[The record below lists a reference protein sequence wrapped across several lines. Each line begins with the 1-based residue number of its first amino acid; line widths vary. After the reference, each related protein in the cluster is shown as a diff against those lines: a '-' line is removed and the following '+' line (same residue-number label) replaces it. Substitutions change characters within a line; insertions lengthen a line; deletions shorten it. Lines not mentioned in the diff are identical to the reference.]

1 MRGARTLLVVCLVV
15 GVGAIVFAARGHL
28 RELES
33 SLLESEE
40 RVERA
45 RLREE
50 GQLRA
55 ESLRRL
61 LKSWPI
67 TATYDLEGNLL
78 RPAPPATA
86 RPFEPPHGSFSI
98 FYLESGDFA
107 RARKAARSS
116 ADRASALVAQG
127 TRTRDPEILRLALEE
142 EALKGTDLSYR
153 VRLEIFRVENR
164 KPDEKWRDDV
174 SALLGGLSEGLGLAL
189 LKEAG
194 CEPVGDPE
202 ARRRLAALDPAPG
215 YSVNASEI
223 HFVVQEGERLLLR
236 GLTRKVV
243 RAGEGDLSEPMP
255 EPFEAIS
262 MRGSLDLEAVDRS
275 LRSRARL
282 LVGLY
287 GLAGGLLIAGTA
299 YALLAIRR
307 AERLAEAKSDFV
319 ATVTHELKT
328 PLANIRLY
336 AESLRDG
343 RVRDD
348 DQAEFL
354 GTILEE
360 GDRLNRLVES
370 LLHAARG
377 PALKK
382 ESVAPRDLILEA
394 EQRWRPRLEQEGFEF
409 QVDAPPLPSVRA
421 DKEALLRALGNL
433 IENARKYSKEERRI
447 ELGGATEEGTVRITV
462 SDHGPGIPVGQRARV
477 LAPFA
482 RLESADRM
490 ETRGAGLG
498 LSLVKACMDAH
509 GGHLEIR
516 DAGQEGAAVTLILPA
531 EFKR

>member
-1 MRGARTLLVVCLVV
+1 MRGARVLLLACLVV

-45 RLREE
+45 RLKEE
-50 GQLRA
+50 GQLQA
-55 ESLRRL
+55 ESLRRI
-61 LKSWPI
+61 LKSGRI

-107 RARKAARSS
+107 RARQAARSS
-116 ADRASALVAQG
+116 ADRAAALVAQG
-127 TRTRDPEILRLALEE
+127 TRTKDPESLRLALEE
-142 EALKGTDLSYR
+142 EALTETDLSYR
-153 VRLEIFRVENR
+153 VRLEIFRLGNQ
-164 KPDEKWRDDV
+164 KPDEEWRDDV
-174 SALLGGLSEGLGLAL
+174 SALLGGPSEGLGRAL
-189 LKEAG
+189 LKEARCVALG
-194 CEPVGDPE
+194 EP
-202 ARRRLAALDPAPG
+202 AQRRSLAELDPRPG
-215 YSVNASEI
+215 YSVDEREI
-223 HFVVQEGERLLLR
+223 RFVEQKGETLLLR
-236 GLTRKVV
+236 ALTRMVV
-243 RAGEGDLSEPMP
+243 PTGEGPLSEPMP

-262 MRGSLDLEAVDRS
+262 MRGSVDLEAVDRS

-282 LVGLY
+282 LIGLY
-287 GLAGGLLIAGTA
+287 GFAAALLIAGTA
-299 YALLAIRR
+299 YALVAIRR
-307 AERLAEAKSDFV
+307 AERLAGAKSDFV

-343 RVRDD
+343 RVRDED
-348 DQAEFL
+348 RGEFL
-354 GTILEE
+354 ETILDE

-382 ESVAPRDLILEA
+382 ETLPPRDLILEA

-409 QVDAPPLPSVRA
+409 EVRAPPLPDVLA
-421 DKEALLRALGNL
+421 DREALLRALGNL
-433 IENARKYSKEERRI
+433 IENARKYSTEERRI
-447 ELGGATEEGTVRITV
+447 ELSGTAERGTVRISV
-462 SDHGPGIPVGQRARV
+462 ADRGPGIPVAQRSRV

-498 LSLVKACMDAH
+498 LSLVRACMDAH

-516 DAGQEGAAVTLILPA
+516 DAGGGGAAVTLILPVEA
-531 EFKR
+531 QR